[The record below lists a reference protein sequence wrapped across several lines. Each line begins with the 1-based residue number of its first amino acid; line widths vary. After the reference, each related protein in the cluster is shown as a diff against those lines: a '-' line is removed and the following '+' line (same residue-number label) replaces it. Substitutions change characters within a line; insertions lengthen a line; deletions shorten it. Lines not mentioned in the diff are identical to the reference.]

1 MSKMFANAR
10 VIIMLFFLI
19 TSLSLITF
27 KGVNYGIDFQ
37 GGTLFQ
43 VQLEEK
49 VSAAEM
55 ETVTSIISQ
64 RLYAFGLKDT
74 KVNSLGDD
82 LIAAQIAETNPEQ
95 IEELES
101 LIKTQAKFEAL
112 IDGNILFEGSQ
123 IRQIFK
129 DPARGY
135 GAQQAGVGQ
144 YSWNLPFLLS
154 QEAAENFSRKVFHRC
169 TAVGFDS
176 ASGTQYDCDDTYF
189 FIDRPSDSVIL
200 LPSGVYS
207 ADSQLLALGNIGEN
221 IPQGTTI
228 DGLQGN
234 SGLDFMLVSDSNF
247 SDAQVQ
253 QLKALSS
260 SKVKAIVHK
269 TMPDKQRQQLGQ
281 LGFKVVEVREEDETV
296 PWIWT
301 ATGARQVI
309 SLTPG
314 IANLQPFVEDV
325 RGAKIFSE
333 LSITGSS
340 DTAESAAQELKSL
353 QVLLETGSLPIGIK
367 SVSKET
373 ISPLLGKEFL
383 SNAMLI
389 GLLGLAVVALI
400 IFIRYRSIKLTV
412 PIMFTSISEI
422 IITLGVISLINYRL
436 DLASVTGILAAV
448 GTGVDDQIVII
459 DELKKGEENAAESL
473 ANRVKK
479 AFFIIFAAA
488 ATVIATMLPLIV
500 FSFGFGKLAGFG
512 ITTILGVLIGV
523 FITRP
528 AFSVFAEHVLK
539 KA

>member
-64 RLYAFGLKDT
+64 RLDAFGLKDT

-296 PWIWT
+296 PRIWT

>member
-64 RLYAFGLKDT
+64 RLDAFGLKDT

>member
-1 MSKMFANAR
+1 
-10 VIIMLFFLI
+10 
-19 TSLSLITF
+19 
-27 KGVNYGIDFQ
+27 
-37 GGTLFQ
+37 
-43 VQLEEK
+43 
-49 VSAAEM
+49 
-55 ETVTSIISQ
+55 
-64 RLYAFGLKDT
+64 
-74 KVNSLGDD
+74 
-82 LIAAQIAETNPEQ
+82 
-95 IEELES
+95 
-101 LIKTQAKFEAL
+101 
-112 IDGNILFEGSQ
+112 
-123 IRQIFK
+123 
-129 DPARGY
+129 
-135 GAQQAGVGQ
+135 
-144 YSWNLPFLLS
+144 
-154 QEAAENFSRKVFHRC
+154 
-169 TAVGFDS
+169 
-176 ASGTQYDCDDTYF
+176 
-189 FIDRPSDSVIL
+189 
-200 LPSGVYS
+200 
-207 ADSQLLALGNIGEN
+207 
-221 IPQGTTI
+221 
-228 DGLQGN
+228 
-234 SGLDFMLVSDSNF
+234 MLVSDSNF

-422 IITLGVISLINYRL
+422 IITLCVISLINYRL